1 ATPGGAHTPPPPPQ
15 PLSSSDRSHYYDPD
29 WTNLGPRLAATWSPP
44 GEEGFLGSLFKR
56 DKTVLRGGYS
66 LVFDRTNSVRH
77 ILSLGMGY
85 GENLSVLG
93 PRCNANGAGGQGCD
107 PTAITSAP
115 SSSYRIGVD
124 GPAPIPS
131 PQAVTS
137 PIVPNNV

>member
-1 ATPGGAHTPPPPPQ
+1 NPAAKAGCLGTIFKH
-15 PLSSSDRSHYYDPD
+15 DR
-29 WTNLGPRLAATWSPP
+29 A
-44 GEEGFLGSLFKR
+44 
-56 DKTVLRGGYS
+56 VLRGGYS

-93 PRCNANGAGGQGCD
+93 PRCNANGAGGQGRD
-107 PTAITSAP
+107 PTATSPAP
-115 SSSYRIGVD
+115 SDRIGVD

-137 PIVPNNV
+137 PIVPNNVTVATFADTKI